1 MKTTLVI
8 FGITGD
14 LSTRKL
20 LPALATIVDHD
31 ERDARDLR
39 VIGVS
44 RRELDVSEL
53 IMRTTSNMRLA
64 DITSSVTMDVAEV
77 SEYQKLTKAISAQP
91 TDQVL
96 MYLAVPPGAAA
107 QIVDLLGEAGFN
119 TPNVRILFEKPFG
132 LDLVSAKD
140 FIERTGRY
148 FADEQIYRIDHY
160 MAKEIATE
168 ILRIRRTASD
178 ADLQKR
184 IKAVNIVAVEK
195 IGIEGRAQFYEQTGA
210 LRDFIQGH
218 LMQLLALVLIRKPTS
233 APLPEQRLTALS
245 KLKPIDPARAV
256 RGQYSGYQEDAN
268 NPGSQVE
275 TFVSVLLES
284 TDPEWQNVPL
294 CLITGK
300 AMNEKRSYIQI
311 VYEDDT
317 ERILEE
323 GQILLEEGDR
333 HLDAYERVLIEA
345 IHGDKAIFTSGAEV
359 LRSWELLEPLQYA
372 WSMDDTPLLQY
383 QPGMSLDT
391 VLGASHKV

>member
-1 MKTTLVI
+1 
-8 FGITGD
+8 
-14 LSTRKL
+14 
-20 LPALATIVDHD
+20 
-31 ERDARDLR
+31 
-39 VIGVS
+39 
-44 RRELDVSEL
+44 
-53 IMRTTSNMRLA
+53 
-64 DITSSVTMDVAEV
+64 
-77 SEYQKLTKAISAQP
+77 KAISAQP

-107 QIVDLLGEAGFN
+107 QIVDLLGDAGFN

-245 KLKPIDPARAV
+245 KLKPIDPAR
-256 RGQYSGYQEDAN
+256 
-268 NPGSQVE
+268 
-275 TFVSVLLES
+275 
-284 TDPEWQNVPL
+284 
-294 CLITGK
+294 
-300 AMNEKRSYIQI
+300 
-311 VYEDDT
+311 
-317 ERILEE
+317 
-323 GQILLEEGDR
+323 
-333 HLDAYERVLIEA
+333 
-345 IHGDKAIFTSGAEV
+345 
-359 LRSWELLEPLQYA
+359 
-372 WSMDDTPLLQY
+372 
-383 QPGMSLDT
+383 
-391 VLGASHKV
+391 